1 MEKQTKQEQE
11 VSPMSLGNKSELEGE
26 SINYTDSNY
35 DNLSGIGVIKIIVL
49 KIVSIIFSVTAL
61 VVFIISVGGVTGYF
75 YDATHQIPDPVARG
89 DDLGG
94 GLVVVSLMFVAFVAS
109 IIIFLP
115 LNRLVFKI
123 LNKILRL
130 K

>member
-1 MEKQTKQEQE
+1 MEKPIEQEQE
-11 VSPMSLGNKSELEGE
+11 VSLTSLGNKSELEDKG
-26 SINYTDSNY
+26 INYTDSNN

-61 VVFIISVGGVTGYF
+61 VVFTVSVGGVTGYF
-75 YDATHQIPDPVARG
+75 YDATHQISDPVARG

-94 GLVVVSLMFVAFVAS
+94 GLVVVSFMFVAFVAS

-115 LNRLVFKI
+115 LNRLVSKI
-123 LNKILRL
+123 LNKIFRL

>member
-1 MEKQTKQEQE
+1 MEKQTEQEQE
-11 VSPMSLGNKSELEGE
+11 VSPTSLGSKRELEGE

-35 DNLSGIGVIKIIVL
+35 DNLSGIRVIKIIVL

-61 VVFIISVGGVTGYF
+61 VVFTVSVGGVTGYL
-75 YDATHQIPDPVARG
+75 YDATHQISDPVARG

-94 GLVVVSLMFVAFVAS
+94 GLVVVSFMFVAFVAS
-109 IIIFLP
+109 IIVFLP
-115 LNRLVFKI
+115 LNRVVFKI
-123 LNKILRL
+123 LNNILRL